1 MKIKVLY
8 MHNRSWHLCWS
19 RSRGGTPWEVVTC
32 IACRRVIVADP
43 GANTLAKNTYIDTTI
58 QDFSLVLTY
67 SILSAQ
73 PANPSASA
81 IQAMY
86 RGGSSRVGKHAM
98 DMDNH
103 WWALLYFEY
112 LRQHQIRVQH
122 NPSSQFSLP
131 PGQKASSHHYNRD
144 LGSYCENAY

>member
-1 MKIKVLY
+1 M
-8 MHNRSWHLCWS
+8 
-19 RSRGGTPWEVVTC
+19 
-32 IACRRVIVADP
+32 VADP
-43 GANTLAKNTYIDTTI
+43 GANTLAKNTYVDTTTQL

-103 WWALLYFEY
+103 W
-112 LRQHQIRVQH
+112 
-122 NPSSQFSLP
+122 
-131 PGQKASSHHYNRD
+131 
-144 LGSYCENAY
+144 